1 MGIFEKSIPR
11 YAYDPVQKL
20 TVQPAQEYYVD
31 DIFDPLFNR
40 SVKEALAQKYG
51 NPLLGTV
58 MGYYEGVE
66 NALFGQN
73 DKWGILGPGMGI
85 LSGFGRSMDKAG
97 DVVLGSLTEGVKGI
111 TGQGIENPLENIFVE
126 DQDYTGRR
134 ALAAMANSMSRFAG
148 GTTVSEE
155 DFGGAW
161 GLPSLGIEL
170 ATDPSILGGNLTK
183 IAKAPSVVEQ
193 LGTAD
198 NLLGDVGRFLQ

>member
-11 YAYDPVQKL
+11 YVYNPIQR
-20 TVQPAQEYYVD
+20 QPEAVPEYYVD
-31 DIFDPLFNR
+31 DIFDPILNR
-40 SVKEALAQKYG
+40 NVRTALTQKYG

-97 DVVLGSLTEGVKGI
+97 DVILGTLTEGVKGV
-111 TGQGIENPLENIFVE
+111 TGQGFENPLENIFVE

-134 ALAAMANSMSRFAG
+134 ALAAMANSMRGLAG
-148 GTTVSEE
+148 GTTVTEE
-155 DFGGAW
+155 DFGRGW

-183 IAKAPSVVEQ
+183 IANTPKFAKRLGSVSGPVGKAGE
-193 LGTAD
+193 
-198 NLLGDVGRFLQ
+198 FL